1 MNFTK
6 EQIVTIAQWVND
18 GATLAD
24 LQARIANEMGVKM
37 TYMDV
42 RFLVDDLDLTL
53 ADNKLEVPQESVP
66 AATENPVPA
75 ENNSVPAATGSVSIS
90 VDPVQQAGVIVGGN
104 VTFSDGNSGQWMIDG
119 QGRLGLDGFAEG
131 YQPTPEDV
139 KQFQILLKQELTK
152 LGYQ

>member
-6 EQIVTIAQWVND
+6 EQIASIARWVND

-53 ADNKLEVPQESVP
+53 ADNKPEAPQESVP
-66 AATENPVPA
+66 AATESPVPA

>member
-53 ADNKLEVPQESVP
+53 ADNKPEVPQESVP
-66 AATENPVPA
+66 VAAENPVPA

>member
-6 EQIVTIAQWVND
+6 EQIATIAQWVND

-66 AATENPVPA
+66 AATENP
-75 ENNSVPAATGSVSIS
+75 VPAATGSVSIS

>member
-6 EQIVTIAQWVND
+6 EQIATIAQWVND

-24 LQARIANEMGVKM
+24 LQSRIANEMGVKM

-53 ADNKLEVPQESVP
+53 ADNKPEVPQESVP
-66 AATENPVPA
+66 AATENP
-75 ENNSVPAATGSVSIS
+75 VPAATGSVSIS

>member
-1 MNFTK
+1 MRLGEN
-6 EQIVTIAQWVND
+6 
-18 GATLAD
+18 
-24 LQARIANEMGVKM
+24 ANNCAKNASSLPLRG
-37 TYMDV
+37 
-42 RFLVDDLDLTL
+42 
-53 ADNKLEVPQESVP
+53 
-66 AATENPVPA
+66 
-75 ENNSVPAATGSVSIS
+75 GSIITAVSS
-90 VDPVQQAGVIVGGN
+90 GGN